1 MVTELNEL
9 EKRIVS
15 DGKVLEGNV
24 LKVDS
29 FLNHQIDVS
38 VIEWI
43 GQEFKRRFD
52 GVRVDK
58 ILTIEAS
65 GIAIASIAALYFKV
79 PVLFAKKTH
88 SVNVTG
94 DRYCSDVESFTHK
107 CTNRV
112 FVSAKY
118 LSKGERILIV
128 DDFLA
133 TGSALEGLVDLVDQA
148 GAEVAG
154 IGIAIE
160 KGFQE
165 GGRKIRARGYRVE
178 SLAIVDS
185 MDYNTGEIIFRHS

>member
-1 MVTELNEL
+1 MKLL
-9 EKRIVS
+9 EEKILR
-15 DGKVLEGNV
+15 EGTV
-24 LKVDS
+24 KPGGILKIDN
-29 FLNHQIDVS
+29 FLNHQIDTNLLY
-38 VIEWI
+38 EMAL
-43 GQEFKRRFD
+43 EFKRLYA
-52 GVRVDK
+52 GEKINK

-65 GIAIASIAALYFKV
+65 GIAIAAVAGYVFGC
-79 PVLFAKKTH
+79 PMLFAKKSKSKNISDNVW
-88 SVNVTG
+88 SVE
-94 DRYCSDVESFTHK
+94 VESFTHGN
-107 CTNRV
+107 TNTIV
-112 FVSAKY
+112 VSKEY
-118 LSKGERILIV
+118 LGPEDHVLIV

-185 MDYNTGEIIFRHS
+185 MDYSTGEIIFRHS